1 MKYRIADITDPHIIN
16 AAVAKAQGLKSYPT
30 SKDFF
35 EQADPRGFAYHYNFT
50 NWKHGGPLIERER
63 IPNNGDLIAAL
74 KTYLTGKFGEFVEIE
89 SATEAWTTKMEK
101 SPQPEG
107 QGEILQLSKP

>member
-50 NWKHGGPLIERER
+50 SWKHGGPLIERER

-74 KTYLTGKFGEFVEIE
+74 KTYLTGKFGEFVELE
-89 SATEAWTTKMEK
+89 GPHEWLTNRRYSSASASTTETG
-101 SPQPEG
+101 SG
-107 QGEILQLSKP
+107 DG